1 MNFTEKYSNI
11 KEIVSD
17 ELYEI
22 ENNLTDFYC
31 GSDDLQENLL
41 KIIKAPSKRI
51 RPLLALLYLKM
62 YNAEI
67 TYEQIEVQS
76 AVELIHNATLIHD
89 DVVDKSSKRRNTSTL
104 NEVFDNSLAVVTGDF
119 LLSIAIQKL
128 LNIKSCDILK
138 FFSIAIKRM
147 CVGEIN
153 QYFNK
158 FKIIEFDEYLDKCKY
173 KTAELFMASLI
184 SSAQIANLDINNAKD
199 FAKRFGIAFQIRDDL
214 LNFIDNNPNKPS
226 KNDLEDGI
234 YTAPVIF
241 AKDIKNIDYGIEKTK
256 ELLDNYFNRVKKCL
270 DKAPNNEYKK
280 AIIELIDLLKIS

>member
-1 MNFTEKYSNI
+1 MTFSEKYSEI
-11 KEIVSD
+11 KNLVSD
-17 ELYEI
+17 EMYKI
-22 ENNLTDFYC
+22 ENSLTDFYC
-31 GSDDLQENLL
+31 GSDDLQDNLL

-62 YNAEI
+62 YNADI
-67 TYEQIEVQS
+67 TYEQIEIQS

-89 DVVDKSSKRRNTSTL
+89 DVVDKSSKRRNNSTL

-119 LLSIAIQKL
+119 LLSVAIQKL
-128 LNIKSCDILK
+128 LDIKSCNILK

-147 CVGEIN
+147 CIGEIN

-158 FKIIEFDEYLDKCKY
+158 FKIMDFDEYLDKCKY

-214 LNFIDNNPNKPS
+214 LNFIETNPDKPAR
-226 KNDLEDGI
+226 NDIDDGI

-241 AKDIKNIDYGIEKTK
+241 AKDLKNLDYGIEKTK
-256 ELLDNYFNRVKKCL
+256 ELLDNYLNRVKKCI
-270 DKAPNNEYKK
+270 DKAPDNVYKD
-280 AIIELIDLLKIS
+280 AILKLIDLLKV